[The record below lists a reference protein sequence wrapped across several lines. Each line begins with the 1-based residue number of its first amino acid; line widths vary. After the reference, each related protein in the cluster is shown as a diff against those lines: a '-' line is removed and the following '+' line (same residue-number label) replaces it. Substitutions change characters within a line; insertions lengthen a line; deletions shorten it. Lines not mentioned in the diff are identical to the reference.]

1 MFSSN
6 VLVGQPVGFFRGIGE
21 HTLAFIAQGQV
32 YRGRNLL
39 GDRGVSFNLLA
50 DRFNRGMG
58 AQETIGQGF
67 VFAQQSEQ
75 QVLRFYI
82 ARPELA
88 RFVAGEKDDAPSFLC
103 IAFEHT
109 SLSPPSSSGRC
120 RGRAKWAAS

>member
-1 MFSSN
+1 MLSSN

-21 HTLAFIAQGQV
+21 HTLAFFAQVQV

-39 GDRGVSFNLLA
+39 VDRGVSFNLLA
-50 DRFNRGMG
+50 DRFKRGMG

-82 ARPELA
+82 RRPELA
-88 RFVAGEKDDAPSFLC
+88 RFIARKEDDAPGFLC
-103 IAFEHT
+103 IA
-109 SLSPPSSSGRC
+109 SNI
-120 RGRAKWAAS
+120 